1 MHATAVEMLT
11 SDADGAKAPGLI
23 DIGRKAYGS
32 GLVRENITR
41 YVNEQF
47 QKGSGES
54 EKEANRR
61 KRVQNARDISN
72 NYYTLVTDFYEYG
85 YGRSFHFAPVV
96 DASCTLQECIV
107 AYERETA
114 KNLEAGPSMKL
125 LVRLLTSQEFQIY
138 IIK

>member
-1 MHATAVEMLT
+1 MLASDVEGT
-11 SDADGAKAPGLI
+11 EVPGLV
-23 DIGRKAYGS
+23 DLGKKAYGN

-47 QKGSGES
+47 EKGNGES

-61 KRVQNARDISN
+61 KRVQNAREISN

-96 DASCTLQECIV
+96 DTTSTLQECIR
-107 AYERETA
+107 AYEIETA
-114 KNLEAGPSMKL
+114 KSLNAGPNMKL
-125 LVRLLTSQEFQIY
+125 LVRLLPHVLFYVSVY
-138 IIK
+138 I